1 MAVPIRSC
9 SAPSLIHIW
18 ALLRLGARRAVLTWE
33 LSSASLL
40 SAHHPSCKS
49 SSARTPGCQNLRL
62 PARALLKPFRVQL
75 TPCLSFL
82 PCKTWLG
89 VQRWGCEQP
98 LRTGRAWRQGVD
110 LRLCLNSY
118 AGFFFPSR
126 IPQFLLSTRS
136 FCNLISNLM
145 KTIQGAAGGPECFC
159 GPAWR
164 QWENAAR
171 HYSSYT
177 RVPD

>member
-1 MAVPIRSC
+1 MWQRLRWLQAKGAAGAWVLVPQIPWILPGGHAGGFISMAVPIRSC

-18 ALLRLGARRAVLTWE
+18 ALLRLGAHWAVLTWE

-110 LRLCLNSY
+110 LHLCLNSY
-118 AGFFFPSR
+118 AGFFFPLPHSSVS
-126 IPQFLLSTRS
+126 PFHQVLLQP
-136 FCNLISNLM
+136 N
-145 KTIQGAAGGPECFC
+145 
-159 GPAWR
+159 
-164 QWENAAR
+164 
-171 HYSSYT
+171 
-177 RVPD
+177 